1 MRYISLLL
9 IIGTLGAC
17 AMTRAPSLNML
28 ENRADYGNISEI
40 KEALDEVDHP
50 LLVPI
55 RTKPIIADIWVHPH
69 ELANGDYFRG
79 GWIRT
84 VVTRSHWQVE
94 EKLKP
99 LVIKPQPQQKV
110 KNKVRKIK

>member
-1 MRYISLLL
+1 MRHILLL
-9 IIGTLGAC
+9 LLMLGHMGGC

-28 ENRADYGNISEI
+28 EKSADYENLGEI

-55 RTKPIIADIWVHPH
+55 RTKPVVADIWVHPH

-84 VVTRSHWQVE
+84 VVTRSHWQIE
-94 EKLKP
+94 EKIEP
-99 LVIKPQPQQKV
+99 LVIKPKKKARGP
-110 KNKVRKIK
+110 RYGHD